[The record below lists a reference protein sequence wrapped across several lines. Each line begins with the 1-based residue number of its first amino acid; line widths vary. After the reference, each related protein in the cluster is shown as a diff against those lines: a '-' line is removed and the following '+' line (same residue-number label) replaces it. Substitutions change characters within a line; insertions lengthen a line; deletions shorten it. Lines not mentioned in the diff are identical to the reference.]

1 MSTGSD
7 VHVVRAAA
15 TDAAAFRAL
24 LAANGSAFDAEE
36 ELARAHAVV
45 WLARGA
51 DGEALGFLLGWQIV
65 DELELLDLFVLPA
78 QRRGGIGRALLDGAL
93 AHARASGKHTA
104 LLEVRTGNLAARRL
118 YQSFGFAEVGERRAY
133 YADGEDALLLKL
145 EL

>member
-1 MSTGSD
+1 MSAGGD
-7 VHVVRAAA
+7 ARVVRATA

-24 LAANGSAFDAEE
+24 LAANGSAFGAEE

-45 WLARGA
+45 WLASAA
-51 DGEALGFLLGWQIV
+51 DGAALGFLLGWEIV
-65 DELELLDLFVLPA
+65 DELEILDLFVLPA
-78 QRRGGIGRALLDGAL
+78 ERRGGIGKALLGRALE
-93 AHARASGKHTA
+93 HARASAKRTA

-118 YQSFGFAEVGERRAY
+118 YQSFGFAEVGERKAY